1 MTATAVGTYL
11 SVFQVNLVSQHNK
24 REVLGIP
31 GAGLDEK
38 LISPAV
44 EGFESV
50 GGSHIKH
57 QNTAICTSVEG
68 HTKRLEPFLT
78 GCIPDLQDTKHLVF
92 RRCWAVCMCVYM
104 CRSDMPPFF
113 SQVCT

>member
-1 MTATAVGTYL
+1 MVTALGAYL

-38 LISPAV
+38 LVSPAV
-44 EGFESV
+44 EGFECV

-57 QNTAICTSVEG
+57 QDTTICTSVEG
-68 HTKRLEPFLT
+68 YTKRLEPFLT
-78 GCIPDLQDTKHLVF
+78 GCVPDLQDTKHLVF
-92 RRCWAVCMCVYM
+92 RRC
-104 CRSDMPPFF
+104 
-113 SQVCT
+113 VCTCVGVTWFLSSPRYVPRT